1 MNKMIVNH
9 EKFQAI
15 VLNKKR
21 SDLKNTNFQ
30 VDNQA
35 IKSFSSVELL
45 SIQID
50 DRLNF
55 NLHISKIC
63 KSAANQLNALIRLKQ
78 FLSFHAKEVLINSF
92 IISNFNYC
100 PLVWMF
106 SSTQSLDKIENLQK
120 RALRFLYDDIEA
132 SYEHFLSKGGKSK
145 MNVRRVRTL
154 CVEIYKTLNDLNPSF
169 MNEIFKLK
177 INLREV
183 RDKYKFNLDIPK
195 WNQRT
200 FGYKSLKVLG
210 PKIWNN
216 LPYHI
221 KSSDNLDTFN
231 NLLKNWYGNLCKCNF
246 CKNDIY

>member
-1 MNKMIVNH
+1 MYLTN
-9 EKFQAI
+9 A
-15 VLNKKR
+15 
-21 SDLKNTNFQ
+21 NFQ
-30 VDNQA
+30 VDNQV
-35 IKSFSSVELL
+35 IKSVSSVELL
-45 SIQID
+45 GIQID
-50 DRLNF
+50 DKLNF

-63 KSAANQLNALIRLKQ
+63 KSVANQLNALIRLKQ
-78 FLSFHAKEVLINSF
+78 FLSFHAKEVLIDNY

-106 SSTQSLDKIENLQK
+106 SSTQSLNKIENLQK

-132 SYEHFLSKGGKSK
+132 CYDNLLSKGGKSK
-145 MNVRRVRTL
+145 MNVRRLKTL

-169 MNEIFKLK
+169 MNNIFKLK
-177 INLREV
+177 INGREF
-183 RDKYKFNLDIPK
+183 RDKYKLNLDIPK

-221 KSSDNLDTFN
+221 KSSDNLDTFKS
-231 NLLKNWYGNLCKCNF
+231 LLKIWDGNLCECNL
-246 CKNDIY
+246 CKNFIY